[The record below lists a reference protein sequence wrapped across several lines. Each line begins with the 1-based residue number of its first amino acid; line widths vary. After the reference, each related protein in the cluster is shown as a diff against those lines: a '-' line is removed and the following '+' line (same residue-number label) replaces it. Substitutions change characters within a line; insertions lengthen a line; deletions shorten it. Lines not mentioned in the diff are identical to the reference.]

1 MNWTAVCELDDLN
14 PNCGA
19 AALIEGEQI
28 ALFRLD
34 ETDLVFAIGNH
45 DPFADANVMSRGIV
59 GDMEG
64 QLVVASPIYKQ
75 HFNLISGKCLEDAEV
90 RLPVWEVKVEGDTVW
105 VRRGQGMDAALESA
119 A

>member
-19 AALIEGEQI
+19 AALVDGRQL

-34 ETDLVFAIGNH
+34 ETDLVLAIGNH

-64 QLVVASPIYKQ
+64 QLVVASPIYKH
-75 HFNLISGKCLEDAEV
+75 HFNLVTGQCLEDADV

-105 VRRGQGMDAALESA
+105 VRRDQPDLLESA